1 MRLNITL
8 VFNIEMYLKHQIYYI
23 LRNLIICEHEFF
35 HLAELKKSLLSFH
48 SFPPISSRLVRDNV
62 IPRFTGAKFLHSGEI
77 RGQKNI

>member
-8 VFNIEMYLKHQIYYI
+8 VFNIEMYLKHQI
-23 LRNLIICEHEFF
+23 LRNLIICKHEIF

-48 SFPPISSRLVRDNV
+48 SFPPIASRLVRDNV